1 VILQGVLETK
11 LLVLKQN
18 LWKDVNKP
26 TSLMKYLFSPKST
39 NRLARRISIAEEE
52 LVSLLKSKDQKGFN
66 ILYNNYSGA
75 LFGVVNKI
83 VQSDDDANDLLQDT
97 FLKIWKNIDNY
108 DPSKG
113 SIFTWMMNIARNL
126 SIDRVRSADFRE
138 SSQNISMEDN
148 VIYQVDNEYQVV
160 QNIDAIGLQKVV
172 DKLRPEYKQL
182 IDLVYYKGYTQME
195 VSEEFGIPL
204 GTVKTRIK
212 AAVGS
217 LRAMLSG
224 LWLLISFLF

>member
-1 VILQGVLETK
+1 
-11 LLVLKQN
+11 
-18 LWKDVNKP
+18 
-26 TSLMKYLFSPKST
+26 M
-39 NRLARRISIAEEE
+39 ARRISIAEEE

-75 LFGVVNKI
+75 LFGVINKI

-97 FLKIWKNIDNY
+97 FLKIWRNIDNY
-108 DPSKG
+108 DSSKG

-126 SIDRVRSADFRE
+126 SIDRVRSADFRD
-138 SSQNISMEDN
+138 SSQNISMEQN
-148 VIYQVDNEYQVV
+148 IIYQVDSEHQTVMDV
-160 QNIDAIGLQKVV
+160 DSIGLRKVV
-172 DKLRPEYKQL
+172 DNLKPEYRQL
-182 IDLVYYKGYTQME
+182 IELVYYQGYTQAE
-195 VSEEFGIPL
+195 VSEEYGIPL

-224 LWLLISFLF
+224 LWLIVNFLF

>member
-1 VILQGVLETK
+1 
-11 LLVLKQN
+11 
-18 LWKDVNKP
+18 
-26 TSLMKYLFSPKST
+26 M
-39 NRLARRISIAEEE
+39 ARRISIAEEE

-83 VQSDDDANDLLQDT
+83 VQSNDDADDLLQDT

-108 DPSKG
+108 DASKG

-126 SIDRVRSADFRE
+126 AIDRVRSADFRD
-138 SSQNISMEDN
+138 SSQNISMEEK

-160 QNIDAIGLQKVV
+160 QDIDAIGLQKVV
-172 DKLRPEYKQL
+172 EKLRPEYKQL
-182 IDLVYYKGYTQME
+182 IDLVYYKGYTQAE

-212 AAVGS
+212 AAVGN

-224 LWLLISFLF
+224 LWLLVNFLF

>member
-1 VILQGVLETK
+1 
-11 LLVLKQN
+11 
-18 LWKDVNKP
+18 
-26 TSLMKYLFSPKST
+26 M
-39 NRLARRISIAEEE
+39 ARRISIAEEE
-52 LVSLLKSKDQKGFN
+52 LVSLLKNKDQKGFN

-83 VQSDDDANDLLQDT
+83 VQSNDDANDLLQDT
-97 FLKIWKNIDNY
+97 FLKIWRNIDYY
-108 DPSKG
+108 DASKG

-126 SIDRVRSADFRE
+126 AIDRIRSADFRD

-148 VIYQVDNEYQVV
+148 VIYQIDNEYQTV
-160 QNIDAIGLQKVV
+160 QDIDTIGLQKVV
-172 DKLRPEYKQL
+172 EKLRPEYKQL
-182 IDLVYYKGYTQME
+182 IDLVYYQGYTQAE

-212 AAVGS
+212 AAVVS

-224 LWLLISFLF
+224 LWLIINFLF

>member
-1 VILQGVLETK
+1 
-11 LLVLKQN
+11 
-18 LWKDVNKP
+18 
-26 TSLMKYLFSPKST
+26 M
-39 NRLARRISIAEEE
+39 ARRISIAEEE
-52 LVSLLKSKDQKGFN
+52 LVSLLKIKDQKGFN

-75 LFGVVNKI
+75 LFGVINKI

-97 FLKIWKNIDNY
+97 FLKIWRNIDNY

-126 SIDRVRSADFRE
+126 SIDRVRSADFRD

-148 VIYQVDNEYQVV
+148 VIFQVDNEYQTV
-160 QNIDAIGLQKVV
+160 QDIDAIGLQKVV

-182 IDLVYYKGYTQME
+182 IDLVYYKGYTQAE

-212 AAVGS
+212 AAVSS
-217 LRAMLSG
+217 LRTMISWAIVLYN
-224 LWLLISFLF
+224 LLFFNNIR